1 MINNEEQIEI
11 EAIHDSARY
20 FSIIESILFVSG
32 DPLSIEIIADIIQ
45 CSKEFAIKVMQN
57 MMESYEEHSRGIKV
71 IKLQDTYQL
80 VTKGENSQYIQ
91 KLLKTNTRQS
101 LSQAALEVLSII
113 AYKQPITRIE
123 IDEVRGVKSD
133 RALAT
138 LQEKGLIKENG
149 RKDMPGRPIL
159 YSTTTEFLKYF
170 ELEGLNELP
179 NMEDIAFDLES

>member
-1 MINNEEQIEI
+1 MNHKKQMEI
-11 EAIHDSARY
+11 EAIHDSERY
-20 FSIIESILFVSG
+20 FSIIESILFVAG
-32 DPLSIEIIADIIQ
+32 DPLNIEIIADIIQ
-45 CSKEFAIKVMQN
+45 CSKDFAMKVMTN
-57 MMESYEEHSRGIKV
+57 MMESYENQIRGIKI

-101 LSQAALEVLSII
+101 LSQAALEVLAII

-133 RALAT
+133 RALST

-159 YSTTTEFLKYF
+159 YSTTIEFLKYF
-170 ELEGLNELP
+170 ELEGLDKLP
-179 NMEDIAFDLES
+179 NLEQITFDLDS